1 MSVQDNDPKQAGVIR
16 KLFPVE
22 HHKFRD
28 HLLRLDKESRR
39 SRFGHTVADS
49 FVKGYA
55 ARLSEHNSI
64 VYGYFVDGLMHAA
77 AELRKVS
84 DTWGKEAEGAFS
96 VESPYQDSGVG
107 SDLMGR
113 IIQAARNRGVE
124 QLYIICMAENTRM
137 QRIAKKHDA
146 VLRFE
151 QGEVVGRIKPAWPSA
166 LSVLAEAVDDQRAY
180 VMMVLDL
187 QSRLVPSA
195 A

>member
-1 MSVQDNDPKQAGVIR
+1 MSTEVHAPITLGTIR

-22 HHKFRD
+22 NHKFRD
-28 HLLRLDKESRR
+28 HLLRLDRDSRR

-49 FVKGYA
+49 FVKAYA
-55 ARLSEHNSI
+55 ERLSEHNSV
-64 VYGYFVDGLMHAA
+64 VYGYFVDGVMHAA

-84 DTWGKEAEGAFS
+84 DTWGKEAEAAFS
-96 VESPYQDSGVG
+96 VETPYQESGVG

-124 QLYIICMAENTRM
+124 QIYIICMAENTRM

>member
-1 MSVQDNDPKQAGVIR
+1 MSTEVDGPALGVIR

-22 HHKFRD
+22 NHKFRD

-55 ARLSEHNSI
+55 ERLSEHNSV
-64 VYGYFVDGLMHAA
+64 VYGYFVDGVMHAA

-84 DTWGKEAEGAFS
+84 DTWGNEAEAAFS
-96 VESPYQDSGVG
+96 VESQFQDSGVG

-124 QLYIICMAENTRM
+124 QLYIVCMAENTRM
-137 QRIAKKHDA
+137 QRIAKKYDA

>member
-1 MSVQDNDPKQAGVIR
+1 MSIEVNDPIQLGTIR
-16 KLFPVE
+16 KLFPAE
-22 HHKFRD
+22 NHKFRD

-49 FVKGYA
+49 FVKAYA
-55 ARLSEHNSI
+55 ERLSEHNSV
-64 VYGYFVDGLMHAA
+64 VYGYFIDGVMRAA

-84 DTWGKEAEGAFS
+84 DTWGKEAEAAFS
-96 VESPYQDSGVG
+96 VERPYQDSGVG
-107 SDLMGR
+107 SNLMGR

-137 QRIAKKHDA
+137 QRIAKKHQA

-187 QSRLVPSA
+187 QSRLMPTA